1 MLKHISHIYI
11 YKIIICQQQ
20 DMKKLQYITNTS
32 LHAAVKAILQQT
44 ENPVEL
50 GRSVLYAR
58 SLFSSTQMTFVSHG
72 WGGPWDIDAFEV
84 NWAICTSTNNLHF
97 PISSRSVLSLSVAFI
112 LSFLTSRC
120 ILNMQANVQAHSENA
135 AFVITWRHKSLYKQ
149 YSRVLGFLYSVL
161 SFILQKKKKKACDC
175 KIHFFFFFWGMA
187 EEVSWVLCKVFFFL
201 CKVQLKTFSF
211 SWMLEAAQPL
221 WTAGSDV
228 KP

>member
-1 MLKHISHIYI
+1 
-11 YKIIICQQQ
+11 
-20 DMKKLQYITNTS
+20 MKKLQYITNTS
-32 LHAAVKAILQQT
+32 LHAAVKAILRQT

-135 AFVITWRHKSLYKQ
+135 AFVITWRHNSLYKQ

-161 SFILQKKKKKACDC
+161 SFILQKKKKACDC
-175 KIHFFFFFWGMA
+175 KIHFFWGMA
-187 EEVSWVLCKVFFFL
+187 EEVSWVLCKVFFFFYV
-201 CKVQLKTFSF
+201 KFS
-211 SWMLEAAQPL
+211 
-221 WTAGSDV
+221 
-228 KP
+228 